1 LVLADI
7 LIRGVPDEVVA
18 IVEAN
23 ARRVGL
29 SRAEYIRRVLERE
42 QQRGGAV
49 SVDSL
54 RRFRQTFRDLED
66 DELMRSA
73 WS

>member
-1 LVLADI
+1 MKLADI

-18 IVEAN
+18 AVEAN

-29 SRAEYIRRVLERE
+29 SRAEYIRRILERE
-42 QQRGGAV
+42 QRDGGRV

-54 RRFRQTFRDLED
+54 RRFSQTFRDLD
-66 DELMRSA
+66 DNELMRSA